1 MPPPSEPAPEPRI
14 AWADQVAP
22 AARPEASRWPIRP
35 AVMSDASEASSALVT
50 ARRLVYRVGFAV
62 PPGYRHPQASLIPN
76 AAELE
81 VDVSSDRLRARFVGS
96 GWPLPRGVEVR
107 LRADLP
113 GVYVFDAEG
122 GRSLGPGELASWFE
136 GRAGGSRSRV
146 RVRREA
152 TADTS
157 GPSEP
162 MCLLLAEWTAQ
173 PREDLARRCSEGSI
187 PPAFGF
193 GPWRGE
199 LTAMVPM
206 QLARRALRADHADPP
221 ATITRATSGLMLGAD
236 DLLGLAPSGPSAA
249 DARGALEV
257 VNHAESRVVV
267 LVAGTPVAWL
277 DAGARTTIEGLLVG
291 THRVGVLRPLGIAQ
305 ATPRTTTV
313 PGTFTIGRP
322 SKTASDE

>member
-1 MPPPSEPAPEPRI
+1 
-14 AWADQVAP
+14 
-22 AARPEASRWPIRP
+22 
-35 AVMSDASEASSALVT
+35 MSDASEASDGLVT

-62 PPGYRHPQASLIPN
+62 PPGYRHPQASLIPS

-81 VDVSSDRLRARFVGS
+81 VDLSRDRLRARFVGS
-96 GWPLPRGVEVR
+96 GWPLARGVEVR

-113 GVYVFDAEG
+113 GIYVFDAEG

-136 GRAGGSRSRV
+136 GRLGGSRSRV
-146 RVRREA
+146 RVRRETSA
-152 TADTS
+152 QTS

-173 PREDLARRCSEGSI
+173 PREELARRCSEGSI

-206 QLARRALRADHADPP
+206 QLSRRALRADHVDPP
-221 ATITRATSGLMLGAD
+221 EAAEPATSGAMLGAEELH
-236 DLLGLAPSGPSAA
+236 DLAA
-249 DARGALEV
+249 SSPVPGTARGALEV

-267 LVAGTPVAWL
+267 LVAGTPVAWV
-277 DAGARTTIEGLLVG
+277 DAGARTTIDGLAAG
-291 THRVGVLRPLGIAQ
+291 SHRVGALRPLGIAQ
-305 ATPRTTTV
+305 ATPRTTIV
-313 PGTFTIGRP
+313 PGTFTLGRP
-322 SKTASDE
+322 RKTASAE